1 MTVMT
6 GDRVWFSEVAWVS
19 KKQSFFFL
27 YMSIKLCGTSD
38 NKQALIKKA
47 SEEWYMLREVRFQLT
62 LVKNLII

>member
-1 MTVMT
+1 M
-6 GDRVWFSEVAWVS
+6 GFKEAEL
-19 KKQSFFFL
+19 FFFL